1 MYKQKHNSH
10 KKIIYSIKMLN
21 LSLNECRLIS
31 KSRGINGYKSV
42 CKERLL
48 RDNNESESVES
59 KKDFDDAMIKKI
71 KKDFN
76 ELRDRFFKPTIK
88 EIRRNLYEIEN
99 KNNLSKS
106 KTNNWKKNSW
116 IRKESF

>member
-1 MYKQKHNSH
+1 
-10 KKIIYSIKMLN
+10 
-21 LSLNECRLIS
+21 
-31 KSRGINGYKSV
+31 
-42 CKERLL
+42 
-48 RDNNESESVES
+48 
-59 KKDFDDAMIKKI
+59 MIKKI

-106 KTNNWKKNSW
+106 KTNN
-116 IRKESF
+116 

>member
-1 MYKQKHNSH
+1 MYKNFLNIRKSYLRTIVYKQKQNSH

-48 RDNNESESVES
+48 RDNNESESVE
-59 KKDFDDAMIKKI
+59 
-71 KKDFN
+71 
-76 ELRDRFFKPTIK
+76 
-88 EIRRNLYEIEN
+88 
-99 KNNLSKS
+99 
-106 KTNNWKKNSW
+106 
-116 IRKESF
+116 RKRILMMQ